1 VLGLG
6 CEKVTVFEVIE
17 VPLVQP
23 VNVTIA
29 GAAAAPSQLEAVA
42 VPVPGHEWHEL
53 QSWVPDVAE
62 KVL

>member
-1 VLGLG
+1 M
-6 CEKVTVFEVIE
+6 IE
-17 VPLVQP
+17 VPLAQP
-23 VNVTIA
+23 VNVTVA
-29 GAAAAPSQLEAVA
+29 GAKEAPSQLEAVA

>member
-6 CEKVTVFEVIE
+6 CENVTVFEVIE
-17 VPLVQP
+17 VPLAQP

-29 GAAAAPSQLEAVA
+29 GAAVAPSQLEAVA

-53 QSWVPDVAE
+53 QSWLPGVAE

>member
-1 VLGLG
+1 M
-6 CEKVTVFEVIE
+6 TVFEVIE
-17 VPLVQP
+17 VPLAQP

-29 GAAAAPSQLEAVA
+29 GAAVAPSQLEAVV

-53 QSWVPDVAE
+53 QSWLPGVAE